1 MNNSTCQN
9 AELVSDLYARHSATL
24 LRFIAQRVNCMADAE
39 NLAHDV
45 WMKMLECE
53 KPLNAES
60 VKGFMFTIARNT
72 INDYLRHIYI
82 AENVHADLMN
92 SGSIYATDVE
102 SEVSAR
108 DLAEKELER
117 VCLLPTQRQLVYRM
131 SRYDGLSIDEIS
143 EATNLSGRTIEN
155 HLRMGRRDVRQYIVA
170 IA

>member
-9 AELVSDLYARHSATL
+9 AELVADLYTRHSATL

-108 DLAEKELER
+108 DLAAKELER

-143 EATNLSGRTIEN
+143 EATNLSGRTI
-155 HLRMGRRDVRQYIVA
+155 
-170 IA
+170 